1 MLKKMLLLLGLL
13 AGMLSVQAQTWYF
26 EDFED
31 LSILGPTKPDGWEVS
46 AGTYGGATFSPAWQ
60 GMESD
65 MAFGATNMN
74 ANGDYW
80 FYTQLCALGTQPI
93 VEFYYKTAG
102 VIGDAPDNCM
112 SLELAVSTDGTEW
125 TTVKKVEAS
134 DFVSSSDY
142 RLFRETLPES
152 YADQSAHIRIK
163 AIPDADAGTVNLYID
178 NFGVGTKAETK
189 AKDLMIQGEIAGA
202 AMPTVNTEAEYKFS
216 VFNNGSEAQAA
227 YSVQLLDGTLSLLA
241 SQNITETIEAGASAE
256 HTLKYTPTKVGADK
270 LYAVVVLSGDENPA
284 NDTATMNIEVQETG
298 NIIVE
303 VGKGSSLT
311 DGVPFRFSQKTGVD
325 LTLYLPE
332 DLNAVKGSISAL
344 IFEGKFTKE
353 ITCATQVY
361 IGETDYEAIPYDP
374 ETYDWFFIDPSTLTK
389 VFDGEMTFPEGD
401 RQSVRFTFT
410 QPFAYSGTKTLA
422 VYTYSKV
429 AEEDVLEWGTN
440 QFYAISTMGGNTV
453 VLSNSGDNL
462 DPMKPDEG
470 EWGGSPVFYRP
481 NTKFVFSSVSDEK
494 YNLTFAVKDAAGN
507 AVSNAVI
514 TLNGEKQEAGK
525 YVFEDLTA
533 RSYNYI
539 VEKEGFVPARGTLRL
554 VSDTTLA
561 VTLVNMADYPGLSGF
576 LFEDFENIAQ
586 NKRPLNWT
594 GDFYVDEQG
603 GKDNGQRLTHSFWYM
618 DGPRSITTNP
628 VYMGSEPVFELEYR
642 VMDYETYPQNAFAGE
657 NMSWTVSV
665 SEDFGETWE
674 TLYEEDYGKHVSSK
688 DYKPFSVD
696 VSDYAGKICQFMIY
710 VNRDYSLPDAFYF
723 DIDNLKI
730 GTQLTND
737 LAVVSKI
744 EGLRVLGSQSKTSYT
759 VCVRNQGTAAAENY
773 SIKFYDGE
781 TEIGSVVG
789 TKLESGAFSKMVY
802 EHTFTQEGEHSL
814 TAVCVLEEDE
824 LALNNATSELY
835 VSVLPQDVRSRM
847 VDAYEGEDITYS
859 TPLRVYDKNSLS
871 WILYNKNDLDM
882 EAGNNIS
889 GMAFRTRFSR
899 SSERMHLVVYMGEVE
914 QENIMT
920 SVPKPT
926 SLTKVF
932 DGGVIVEAKDGGN
945 LVLNFDRPYPY
956 TGKNI
961 VVAVYK
967 ESSSVYSYSDDCG
980 FYGYYSL
987 GAVSVISTTD
997 DEPIDLSAI
1006 NLTGNELLAM
1016 ASFTKPSTIFLLNDN
1031 VSYYSVSFEIID
1043 QNGNAVN
1050 NATVTFDGTVMP
1062 AGQYKVE
1069 NVPDGTYA
1077 YSVSLGAETVNGEV
1091 SVEGADV
1098 VEKVQLQHVANESNL
1113 EQTMVRI
1120 YPNPTEGKLHIDMPE
1135 GAKEINLYDISGRM
1149 VRKLNRVPAGVI
1161 ELDMT
1166 DCHNGIYL
1174 LKIDNRAFKV
1184 SKR

>member
-1 MLKKMLLLLGLL
+1 MLKKILLMMGLLL
-13 AGMLSVQAQTWYF
+13 GMLSVHAQTWYF
-26 EDFED
+26 EDFESLSWGSTVPEGWEIPRVGYSAAFQFHMMQGVD
-31 LSILGPTKPDGWEVS
+31 ATQCLYASVNTSGEKYSFTTQELNLGDEPLVEFQYKTTNMGGGDAALGCLSMEISLSIAGGEFEVVRTVS
-46 AGTYGGATFSPAWQ
+46 AEDFSVSSTYATMKVLLDKDSYA
-60 GMESD
+60 GKNARVKLSVERGSD
-65 MAFGATNMN
+65 N
-74 ANGDYW
+74 AN
-80 FYTQLCALGTQPI
+80 F
-93 VEFYYKTAG
+93 
-102 VIGDAPDNCM
+102 
-112 SLELAVSTDGTEW
+112 
-125 TTVKKVEAS
+125 
-134 DFVSSSDY
+134 
-142 RLFRETLPES
+142 
-152 YADQSAHIRIK
+152 
-163 AIPDADAGTVNLYID
+163 YID
-178 NFGVGTKAETK
+178 NFGMGTKPESVAN
-189 AKDLMIQGEIAGA
+189 DLMIQGELAGPS
-202 AMPTVNTEAEYKFS
+202 MPTVNVEAEYTFT
-216 VFNNGSEAQAA
+216 VLNNGSEAQAA

-284 NDTATMNIEVQETG
+284 NDTATLDIDVQAAG
-298 NIIVE
+298 SIVE
-303 VGKGSSLT
+303 EVGRGKDLT
-311 DGVPFRFSQKTGVD
+311 YVPVGFTAQTYAT
-325 LTLYLPE
+325 LTLYSPE
-332 DLNAVKGSISAL
+332 DLGALSGFISAL
-344 IFEGKFTKE
+344 IYEGKFTEE

-361 IGETDYEAIPYDP
+361 IGETDEASIPLDR
-374 ETYDWFFIDPSTLTK
+374 ETYDWLFIDPSTLTK

-401 RQSVRFTFT
+401 HQSVRFTFT

-422 VYTYSKV
+422 VYVFTRIA
-429 AEEDVLEWGTN
+429 AEEVLEWGAN
-440 QFYAISTMGGNTV
+440 QFYATDLMGRATMV
-453 VLSNSGDNL
+453 MAASGENI
-462 DPMKPDEG
+462 DPMQPNKASS
-470 EWGGSPVFYRP
+470 SPVFQRP

-494 YNLTFAVKDAAGN
+494 YNLTFTVKDAAGN
-507 AVSNAVI
+507 AVSNALV

-525 YVFEDLTA
+525 YVFEDMPA
-533 RSYNYI
+533 RLYSYV
-539 VEKEGFVPARGTLRL
+539 VEKEGFIPARGTLRL
-554 VSDTTLA
+554 SNDTTLA
-561 VTLVNMADYPGLSGF
+561 VTLVDMAEYSGLSGF
-576 LFEDFENIAQ
+576 LFEDFENMAQ
-586 NKRPLNWT
+586 NKRPLNWV
-594 GDFYVDEQG
+594 GDFYVDEKG
-603 GKDNGQRLTHSFWYM
+603 GKNDGHRLTHSFWYM

-628 VYMGSEPVFELEYR
+628 IFMGSEPVFEFEYR
-642 VMDYETYPQNAFAGE
+642 VMGFEENIYDYSGSAFTGK
-657 NMSWTVSV
+657 NMAWRVAVST
-665 SEDFGETWE
+665 DFGETWE
-674 TLYEEDYGKHVSSK
+674 DLYVEDYGMHVSSAE
-688 DYKPFSVD
+688 YKPFSVD
-696 VSDYAGKICQFMIY
+696 VSDYAGKICQFLIN
-710 VNRDYSLPDAFYF
+710 VNRDYQQNDKFYF
-723 DIDNLKI
+723 DIDNIKI
-730 GTQLTND
+730 GTQLEKD
-737 LAVVSKI
+737 LAVVSKV
-744 EGLRVLGSQSKTSYT
+744 EGVRVPEAGVKTTYT

-781 TEIGSVVG
+781 TEIGSVAG

-802 EHTFTQEGEHSL
+802 EHTFPQEGEHTL

-835 VSVLPQDVRSRM
+835 VSVQPQGVKSSM
-847 VDAYEGEDITYS
+847 VEAYEGEDMAWYA
-859 TPLRVYDKNSLS
+859 PLSVYNKNSLN
-871 WILYNKNDLDM
+871 WLLYNKKDLAF
-882 EAGNNIS
+882 ESGSNIS
-889 GMAFRTRFSR
+889 GMAFRTKFAQETGRI
-899 SSERMHLVVYMGEVE
+899 HLSIYIGEIANNSLLE
-914 QENIMT
+914 G
-920 SVPKPT
+920 VPSPT

-967 ESSSVYSYSDDCG
+967 ESSSVYSYSDACG

-987 GAVSVISTTD
+987 GPVSVVSLRD
-997 DEPIDLSAI
+997 DEPIDLSEI
-1006 NLTGNELLAM
+1006 TLDEEDLSIYST
-1016 ASFTKPSTIFLLNDN
+1016 FCKPSTIFLLNDK
-1031 VSYYSVSFEIID
+1031 VSYYSVNFEIID

-1077 YSVSLGAETVNGEV
+1077 YSVSFGAETVNGEV